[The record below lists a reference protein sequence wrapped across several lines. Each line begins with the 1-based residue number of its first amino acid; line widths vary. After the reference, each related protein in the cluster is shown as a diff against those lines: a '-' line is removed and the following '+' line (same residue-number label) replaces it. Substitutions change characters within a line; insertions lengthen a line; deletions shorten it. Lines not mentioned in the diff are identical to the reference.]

1 MSKLMST
8 STKIKLS
15 AFVIGLAAVLTAVWH
30 FTFMGYCKGSNFCLV
45 LAIAIAAGGFD
56 LIRYFEEYF
65 TATPNKPRMKAK
77 IIANVI
83 IKILF
88 LHTMLYTS
96 ATFSAFDVVIKHPTF
111 LIEFLTFT
119 GWYVLYSLL
128 MSKLEQLFAT
138 KKATQN

>member
-45 LAIAIAAGGFD
+45 LAIAVAFGGFD

-65 TATPNKPRMKAK
+65 TATPNKPRNKSKKIVNILVKA
-77 IIANVI
+77 
-83 IKILF
+83 LF

-96 ATFSAFDVVIKHPTF
+96 STFSALDVVIKHPTF
-111 LIEFLTFT
+111 LIEFLTFI
-119 GWYVLYSLL
+119 GWYVMFSLL
-128 MSKLEQLFAT
+128 MSKLEQLYAT
-138 KKATQN
+138 KKAAQN